1 MFLKC
6 LSQGEDVERY
16 RAPAERG
23 LWAAPCG
30 VGTRVWHRLV
40 PGGYTAANH
49 IFRKGTTHQ
58 SRAFVCLNNYL
69 RFFVVFFEV
78 LLCEIVFP
86 FPGVWEPPA
95 PCMQLQGWQHCC
107 CGQICGTSGQHWVV
121 SSHAHSV
128 WWVLSFG
135 IPLGMCKLAFKIP
148 RFVQEN
154 IGSIWLSCRGKHYNK
169 YLSS

>member
-1 MFLKC
+1 MLLKC

-16 RAPAERG
+16 RAPSERG

-78 LLCEIVFP
+78 RLCEIVFP
-86 FPGVWEPPA
+86 FPGV
-95 PCMQLQGWQHCC
+95 
-107 CGQICGTSGQHWVV
+107 
-121 SSHAHSV
+121 
-128 WWVLSFG
+128 
-135 IPLGMCKLAFKIP
+135 
-148 RFVQEN
+148 
-154 IGSIWLSCRGKHYNK
+154 
-169 YLSS
+169 